1 MQKGNWSQ
9 LTDYLIRAK
18 CGGKS
23 IPKKVILSQDN
34 LCDITGSVQQ
44 SKLYKNHT
52 THKDIVKRAEKAGY
66 LVKQLKNGDCIFSK
80 L

>member
-1 MQKGNWSQ
+1 MQKGNWSK
-9 LTDYLIRAK
+9 LTDYLNRAK

-44 SKLYKNHT
+44 GKLYKKHT
-52 THKDIVKRAEKAGY
+52 TQPDIEKRAMKAGY
-66 LVKQLKNGDCIFSK
+66 LVKQLKNGDCIFTK